1 MNKIQRLIVSII
13 IVYYQLLSPLLS
25 VSLSLSSSPPM
36 IKWNVGMGGEDEKR
50 EKANDKYPQLL
61 FNFPSLLMIATDSY
75 HNMDQFGK
83 SCTM

>member
-1 MNKIQRLIVSII
+1 M
-13 IVYYQLLSPLLS
+13 
-25 VSLSLSSSPPM
+25 
-36 IKWNVGMGGEDEKR
+36 GGGGEDEKR